1 MKTKINQIVP
11 IVILPAIL
19 SLGLNSCTS
28 PAQKPPAGM
37 ETQYI
42 GQASTPVR
50 SAYSRQPTTSN
61 ASRSSETI
69 DNGIRGAVSGEIL
82 GTDAT
87 MFANKVKTMEI
98 GKTTKSSV
106 LSSIGTP
113 ENKSVLSDCELWTY
127 LLNTGGFPSSSFMGF
142 NNSGILVWIKVI
154 KTEMN
159 GASLSNR
166 VVYEKGKDPIRNR

>member
-1 MKTKINQIVP
+1 MKTKIQQIGSVT
-11 IVILPAIL
+11 ILPAIL
-19 SLGLNSCTS
+19 SLGLNSCSS
-28 PAQKPPAGM
+28 PAQKLPAGM

-42 GQASTPVR
+42 GQAPTPVR

-69 DNGIRGAVSGEIL
+69 DNGMRGPGSGEIF
-82 GTDAT
+82 GTNAT

-98 GKTTKSSV
+98 GKTTKNSV
-106 LSSIGTP
+106 LSSIGNP
-113 ENKSVLSDCELWTY
+113 ENRSVLSDCELWTY
-127 LLNTGGFPSSSFMGF
+127 MLNTGGFPSSSFMGF
-142 NNSGILVWIKVI
+142 NNSGILVWVRVI

-166 VVYEKGKDPIRNR
+166 VVYEKGKDPIANR